1 MDGNDWKA
9 LAPVFL
15 VGLGVGAAIGVM
27 FAPKSGEETM
37 KQISGAVDNVS
48 GAVREGVDDLMTQ
61 GKKMGRRAQRT
72 IENARETV
80 RDAAEAGEAA
90 FREVKNQVS

>member
-1 MDGNDWKA
+1 
-9 LAPVFL
+9 
-15 VGLGVGAAIGVM
+15 
-27 FAPKSGEETM
+27 
-37 KQISGAVDNVS
+37 
-48 GAVREGVDDLMTQ
+48 
-61 GKKMGRRAQRT
+61 MGRRAQRT